1 MKRDPIVE
9 EVRAIREQ
17 QAAEYGFDVRRIL
30 EASRER
36 LKKMNVKVVSFAKR
50 RDPICDELTRT
61 NTQN

>member
-30 EASRER
+30 DASRER
-36 LKKMNVKVVSFAKR
+36 LKKMNVKVVSFARKR
-50 RDPICDELTRT
+50 EPVCGETT
-61 NTQN
+61 ETHTQN